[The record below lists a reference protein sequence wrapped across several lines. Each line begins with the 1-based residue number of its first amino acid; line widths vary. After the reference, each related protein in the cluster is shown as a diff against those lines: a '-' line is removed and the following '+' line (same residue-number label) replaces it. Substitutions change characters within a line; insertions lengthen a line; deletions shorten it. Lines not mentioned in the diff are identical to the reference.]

1 MDTFYDIPEVL
12 SHIDPADCDYSE
24 WTQIGMALKAGG
36 FPCSLWDEWSRA
48 DLRYHPGECERK
60 WETFKGGWNASV
72 NVGTIVNMA
81 KKRGWVP
88 ERASRGNRALEWDD
102 EINDDVK
109 VVDTAYLED
118 RELVEPSDK
127 TWNPVG
133 DLIKYL
139 ETLFD
144 ADDFVGYVTKSW
156 KKEDRHMPTAG
167 ACDRTAGELIQ
178 QLSRCAGDIGSV
190 LGDYDPE
197 VGAWIRFNP
206 LDGKGVKNENVT
218 EFRYALIESDS
229 MELAKQNA
237 IIREMNLPVAALVYS
252 GKKSLHAIVK
262 IDAASY
268 DEYKR
273 RVEYLYGVC
282 KKNGMEIDQQNRNPS
297 RLSRM
302 PGVTR
307 NGRKQFLVDTN
318 IGAASWNEWKEWLEA
333 VNDDLPD
340 ITPLESVFDHL
351 PPLEPSLI
359 DGVLRQGHKM
369 LVAGPSKAGKSYALI
384 ELAIAIAEGWDWL
397 GFRCTQ
403 GRVMY
408 INLELAQ
415 ASCLHRFADVY
426 KAIGRT
432 PRALHNLDIWNLR
445 GRAVPMDKL
454 APKLIRRAQKENYIA
469 VIIDPIYK
477 VITGDE
483 NSADQMAAFCNQ
495 FDRICTELRSAVI
508 YCHHHSKGMQ
518 SNKRSMDRA
527 SGSGVFA
534 RDPDAMLDMIELNV
548 TESLRQSIRIEKE
561 AEIWKAALDAA
572 GHRDAGKADDGSV
585 KIQEAAKKLLTTA
598 QYAVAESKCM
608 EAADAVK
615 HYTAWRIEGT
625 LREFP
630 RFDSIFTW
638 FQYPKHVID
647 HSGTLADLR
656 TDDTVIASKAK
667 EKKKS
672 AKTKN
677 AEALDEAFSELSKE
691 GTVTISD
698 LAETIGKTERTIRN
712 WIEKSTVYTVKNNE
726 VTLNE

>member
-24 WTQIGMALKAGG
+24 WTQVGMALKAGG
-36 FPCSLWDEWSRA
+36 FPVSVWDSWSRNDA
-48 DLRYHPGECERK
+48 RYHAGECERK
-60 WETFKGGWNASV
+60 WDTFKGGWGASV
-72 NVGTIVNMA
+72 NIGTIVNMA

-88 ERASRGNRALEWDD
+88 EARSRTFDWND

-127 TWNPVG
+127 TWNPVD
-133 DLIKYL
+133 DLVTYL

-144 ADDFVGYVTKSW
+144 ADDYVGYVTKAW
-156 KKEDRHMPTAG
+156 KKDDKYMPSAG

-178 QLSRCAGDIGSV
+178 QLSRCKGDIGSV
-190 LGDYDPE
+190 LGDYNPD

-218 EFRYALIESDS
+218 EYRYALIESDS
-229 MELAKQNA
+229 MELEKQNA
-237 IIREMNLPVAALVYS
+237 IIREMNLPVACLVFS
-252 GKKSLHAIVK
+252 GKKSLHAIVR
-262 IDAASY
+262 IDAATY

-273 RVEYLYGVC
+273 RVEFLYGVC
-282 KKNGMEIDQQNRNPS
+282 AKNGLDLDRQNRNPS

-307 NGRKQFLVDTN
+307 KGRKQFLVDTN
-318 IGAASWNEWKEWLEA
+318 IGAASWNEWKDWLEG

-340 ITPLESVFDHL
+340 ITPLESVFDNL

-397 GFRCTQ
+397 GFHCAK

-432 PRALHNLDIWNLR
+432 PRSLHNLDIWNLR

-548 TESLRQSIRIEKE
+548 TESLRQSIRIEK
-561 AEIWKAALDAA
+561 
-572 GHRDAGKADDGSV
+572 
-585 KIQEAAKKLLTTA
+585 
-598 QYAVAESKCM
+598 
-608 EAADAVK
+608 
-615 HYTAWRIEGT
+615 
-625 LREFP
+625 
-630 RFDSIFTW
+630 
-638 FQYPKHVID
+638 
-647 HSGTLADLR
+647 
-656 TDDTVIASKAK
+656 
-667 EKKKS
+667 
-672 AKTKN
+672 
-677 AEALDEAFSELSKE
+677 
-691 GTVTISD
+691 
-698 LAETIGKTERTIRN
+698 
-712 WIEKSTVYTVKNNE
+712 
-726 VTLNE
+726 

>member
-36 FPCSLWDEWSRA
+36 FPCSLWDEWSRSDA
-48 DLRYHPGECERK
+48 RYHAGECERK
-60 WETFKGGWNASV
+60 WDTFKGGWGASV
-72 NVGTIVNMA
+72 NIGTIVNMA

-88 ERASRGNRALEWDD
+88 EARSRTFDWND

-127 TWNPVG
+127 TWNPVD
-133 DLIKYL
+133 DLVTYL

-144 ADDFVGYVTKSW
+144 ADDYVGYVTKAW
-156 KKEDRHMPTAG
+156 KKDDKYMPSAG

-178 QLSRCAGDIGSV
+178 QLSRCKGDIGSV
-190 LGDYDPE
+190 LGDYNPD

-218 EFRYALIESDS
+218 EYRYALIESDS
-229 MELAKQNA
+229 MELEKQNA
-237 IIREMNLPVAALVYS
+237 IIREMNLPVACLVFS
-252 GKKSLHAIVK
+252 GKKSLHAIVR
-262 IDAASY
+262 IDAATY

-273 RVEYLYGVC
+273 RVEFLYGVC
-282 KKNGMEIDQQNRNPS
+282 AKNGLDLDRQNRNPS

-307 NGRKQFLVDTN
+307 KGRKQFLVDTN
-318 IGAASWNEWKEWLEA
+318 IGAASWNEWKDWLEG

-340 ITPLESVFDHL
+340 ITPLESVFDNL

-397 GFRCTQ
+397 GFHCAQ

-432 PRALHNLDIWNLR
+432 PRSLHNLDIWNLR

-598 QYAVAESKCM
+598 QYAVAESKCL

-691 GTVTISD
+691 GGIVTD
-698 LAETIGKTERTIRN
+698 ETLAEAIGVTSRTIRR
-712 WIEKSTVYTVKNNE
+712 WIKNSTVYTINNNE